1 MKCEWVQQNIVLFVY
16 DELPDDARFEL
27 EQHVSRCTGCAA
39 ELESAKRFR
48 TDFSGSPIQDP
59 SPNFLAASRMKLQEA
74 LESAEQGAW
83 WHRLVFDPMAWMHQV
98 RFAPALAAAIFIV
111 GFAGGIGATYKMVKG
126 GVSDVSS
133 GAGSI
138 TTPTQSSLGAS
149 LGTSVGAIQSVAQQ
163 PGSNLVTV
171 KYDAVSPQVRTGS
184 LNDPNIQ
191 QLLLYAARNNFN
203 PGVRMDSVDLL
214 TQQPNDTHVR
224 EALIYA
230 LRYDSNTGVRLKAL
244 DGLGPAVK
252 VDVQVRDAVL
262 ESLMADSNP
271 GVRIEA
277 LRLLMPVRADSSVRI
292 VLQRLAAKDENRY
305 IRSQARTL
313 LSQLPEMN

>member
-27 EQHVSRCTGCAA
+27 EQHVARCTGCAA
-39 ELESAKRFR
+39 ELESAKKFR
-48 TDFSGSPIQDP
+48 KNFSGVPVQDP
-59 SPNFLAASRMKLQEA
+59 NPSFLAASRMKLQEA
-74 LESAEQGAW
+74 LEGAEQGAW
-83 WHRLVFDPMAWMHQV
+83 WHRFIFDPVAWLQQI

-111 GFAGGIGATYKMVKG
+111 GFGGGIGATYKMVK
-126 GVSDVSS
+126 
-133 GAGSI
+133 AGSSDI
-138 TTPTQSSLGAS
+138 VPGAYPAPS
-149 LGTSVGAIQSVAQQ
+149 QASVGASVGAIQSVSQQ
-163 PGSNLVTV
+163 PGSNQVTV
-171 KYDAVSPQVRTGS
+171 RYDAVSPQVRTGS

-214 TQQPNDTHVR
+214 TRQPNDTHVR

-244 DGLGPAVK
+244 DGLGTYVK
-252 VDVQVRDAVL
+252 GDVQVRDAVL
-262 ESLMADSNP
+262 ESLMSDTNP
-271 GVRIEA
+271 GIRVEA
-277 LRLLMPVRADSSVRI
+277 LRLLEPVRCDSSVRI

-313 LSQLPEMN
+313 LSQLPEID

>member
-27 EQHVSRCTGCAA
+27 EQHVHRCATCAG
-39 ELESAKRFR
+39 ELEAAKKFR
-48 TDFSGSPIQDP
+48 TDFSRGPEP
-59 SPNFLAASRMKLQEA
+59 SANFLAASRMKLQEA
-74 LESAEQGAW
+74 LEGAEQGAW
-83 WHRLVFDPMAWMHQV
+83 WHRLIFDPVMWLQQI

-126 GVSDVSS
+126 GVSDGNTGVV
-133 GAGSI
+133 
-138 TTPTQSSLGAS
+138 TTPGQAS
-149 LGTSVGAIQSVAQQ
+149 VGTSVGAIQSVSQQ
-163 PGSNLVTV
+163 AGSNLVTV

-184 LNDPNIQ
+184 LGDPNIQ

-203 PGVRMDSVDLL
+203 PAVRMDSVDLL
-214 TQQPNDTHVR
+214 KQQPNDTHVR

-244 DGLGPAVK
+244 DGLGPYVK
-252 VDVQVRDAVL
+252 DDVQVRDAVL
-262 ESLMADSNP
+262 ESLMSDANP
-271 GVRIEA
+271 GIRVEA
-277 LRLLMPVRADSSVRI
+277 LRLLEPVRADSSVRI

-313 LSQLPEMN
+313 LSQLPEID

>member
-27 EQHVSRCTGCAA
+27 EQHVSRCTGCAR
-39 ELESAKRFR
+39 ELESAKKFR
-48 TDFSGSPIQDP
+48 KDFSGVPMQDP

-83 WHRLVFDPMAWMHQV
+83 WHRFIFDPVAWLQQI
-98 RFAPALAAAIFIV
+98 RFAPALAAAIFIA
-111 GFAGGIGATYKMVKG
+111 GFAGGIGATYKMVKA
-126 GVSDVSS
+126 
-133 GAGSI
+133 GAGDNG
-138 TTPTQSSLGAS
+138 PGAGQVPAQAS
-149 LGTSVGAIQSVAQQ
+149 LGTSVGAIQSVSQQ
-163 PGSNLVTV
+163 PGSNQITI
-171 KYDAVSPQVRTGS
+171 KYDAVSSQVRSGS

-191 QLLLYAARNNFN
+191 QLLLYAARNNYN

-244 DGLGPAVK
+244 DGLGPYVK
-252 VDVQVRDAVL
+252 GDVQVRDAVL
-262 ESLMADSNP
+262 ESLMSDANP
-271 GVRIEA
+271 GIRVEA
-277 LRLLMPVRADSSVRI
+277 LRLLEPVRCDSSVRI

-313 LSQLPEMN
+313 LSQLPEID